1 MDLNAAS
8 DPDADRLT
16 LPYPE
21 LPEMRSPADTFDQE
35 TEHFLSDAPTW
46 PAFAPVNL
54 ATLLEGREHDGDDA
68 GEWWATERR
77 RGLRSWVTGA
87 MALCVGV
94 LAAAALLAPFAG
106 G

>member
-1 MDLNAAS
+1 MDVYEAI
-8 DPDADRLT
+8 DHDADRPT

-21 LPEMRSPADTFDQE
+21 LPPMRDPADTFDEE
-35 TEHFLSDAPTW
+35 TELFLSDAPTC

-54 ATLLEGREHDGDDA
+54 NALLEARKDEDDDA
-68 GEWWATERR
+68 GEWWAMERR

-94 LAAAALLAPFAG
+94 LAAAALLGPLAAG
-106 G
+106 